1 MGGASRSPEKK
12 AAARENGLLGGRPPS
27 PAGAVR
33 RLLGHGDLGPADRLT
48 DAVRPGQC
56 WPQRLLDP
64 ERRFRK
70 PVLIADETQ
79 LGKVRRELAR
89 RGLRATWCSGGE
101 PPTFDLLVEP
111 AAGAEER
118 RPRRGK

>member
-1 MGGASRSPEKK
+1 
-12 AAARENGLLGGRPPS
+12 
-27 PAGAVR
+27 
-33 RLLGHGDLGPADRLT
+33 
-48 DAVRPGQC
+48 
-56 WPQRLLDP
+56 
-64 ERRFRK
+64 
-70 PVLIADETQ
+70 VLIADETQ